1 MKAKILIILIVS
13 GIIASFG
20 ASSFSKESKSSLQ
33 SEEQSTKASAAE
45 PVGGFV
51 SEDH

>member
-1 MKAKILIILIVS
+1 MKTKILIILIVS
-13 GIIASFG
+13 GIVASFG
-20 ASSFSKESKSSLQ
+20 ASSFSNKSKSSKQ
-33 SEEQSTKASAAE
+33 SENQSTKSRSVE